1 MAEVCTSGHPY
12 SYMRSVGQASSRPS
26 IRVRSQSST
35 SSSTHPTLLGPSC
48 TRLGNWPAFSRRATC
63 CGEYRTNSFS
73 WGFESILI
81 TISPSLKSIAM
92 PKVTT
97 IPRLAKASRNWVCWR
112 GHKGESGIRRCRKR
126 GLEKATTALLFP
138 SVFQSSCQRSLSIE
152 QSRRVIPAMP
162 VELSHRPHPRP
173 GIVRQRSELHPW
185 TKVKLVLFDGYCLLH
200 STFVQ
205 DVPNDWLDAFI
216 CAQAGENKR
225 A

>member
-1 MAEVCTSGHPY
+1 MPRRASAVVPIRPEDRLNLSAKKRVTEVCTSGHPY

-35 SSSTHPTLLGPSC
+35 SSSTHPTLFGPSC
-48 TRLGNWPAFSRRATC
+48 TRLGNRPAFSRRATC

-97 IPRLAKASRNWVCWR
+97 LPRQRKGSSPQFGWR
-112 GHKGESGIRRCRKR
+112 EARFQVKQFEYLNSAQVEEVSKNAFK
-126 GLEKATTALLFP
+126 EK
-138 SVFQSSCQRSLSIE
+138 FQS
-152 QSRRVIPAMP
+152 
-162 VELSHRPHPRP
+162 
-173 GIVRQRSELHPW
+173 
-185 TKVKLVLFDGYCLLH
+185 LL
-200 STFVQ
+200 
-205 DVPNDWLDAFI
+205 
-216 CAQAGENKR
+216 R